1 MIREE
6 RPISYHTVTLGAMTR
21 EGDTLAEITEQVE
34 VGEQH
39 TRTLHIPAGLPG
51 ERVTIAVEAPA
62 PPPKRR
68 KRHWKAR
75 PPRVWITEIHHSSP
89 LRTQAPCPVFG
100 ICGGCQLQHM
110 RYNAQLEW
118 KRSVVQQLLHDTGGF
133 DTPPVLETVACD
145 DPWHYRNHMRF
156 SVNRSGQPGLTAR
169 GTQRVLPLTSCPIAH
184 QQINLAL
191 EVLSAHPNERPQVL
205 IRCGAATGQ
214 VLIQPHPNPKVA
226 QQLTEAGLDLCS
238 ETMEEKLRG
247 ETFRI
252 RPSSFFQTNTAQAEK
267 MVQMVLNGLLGSR
280 DSLAPANLAPA
291 RGATTF
297 HNESPESTEKCSGT
311 PRGCQAP
318 TPCDSLAP
326 TQHQASIQQLHEHPR
341 AVIDAYCGVGT
352 FARLLARHVD
362 KVIAIEE
369 SASAIKD
376 AQWNLREVGNVEIL
390 KGKVEDLLP
399 TLHSR
404 VDGLVIDPPRA
415 GCQQIVLDT
424 LVQHPVDRIVYVSC
438 DPATLARDL
447 HILCHLHPTYRL
459 LSVQPLD
466 MFPQTAHIECVAVL
480 EYSQL

>member
-21 EGDTLAEITEQVE
+21 EGDTLAEINEQGE
-34 VGEQH
+34 GEIGEQH
-39 TRTLHIPAGLPG
+39 SRTLHVPAGLPG

-62 PPPKRR
+62 PPPKRH
-68 KRHWKAR
+68 KRRWKAR
-75 PPRVWITEIHHSSP
+75 PPRVWITEIHHVSP

-110 RYNAQLEW
+110 RYDAQLEW
-118 KRSVVQQLLHDTGGF
+118 KRSAVQQLLHEIGGF
-133 DTPPVLETVACD
+133 DNPPVLETVACD

-169 GTQRVLPLTSCPIAH
+169 GTQRVLPLASCPIAH
-184 QQINLAL
+184 EQINLAL
-191 EVLSAHPNERPQVL
+191 DVLSAHPNERPQLL
-205 IRCGAATGQ
+205 IRCGATTGQ
-214 VLIQPHPNPKVA
+214 VLIQPHPDPKVA
-226 QQLTEAGLDLCS
+226 QQLAEAGLDLRS
-238 ETMEEKLRG
+238 DTMEEKLGG

-267 MVQMVLNGLLGSR
+267 MVRMVLNGLLGSR
-280 DSLAPANLAPA
+280 DSL
-291 RGATTF
+291 T
-297 HNESPESTEKCSGT
+297 
-311 PRGCQAP
+311 
-318 TPCDSLAP
+318 
-326 TQHQASIQQLHEHPR
+326 SIQPIYEHPR
-341 AVIDAYCGVGT
+341 TVIDAYCGVGT

-376 AQWNLREVGNVEIL
+376 AQLNLREVSNVEIL

-399 TLHSR
+399 TLECR

-415 GCQQIVLDT
+415 GCQQVVLDA
-424 LVQHPVDRIVYVSC
+424 LVHHPVGRIVYVSC

-447 HILCHLHPTYRL
+447 NILCHLHPIYHL

-466 MFPQTAHIECVAVL
+466 MFPQTAHIECVVVL
-480 EYSQL
+480 EYRRL